1 MGKQKT
7 LDIGLDLRILN
18 NKVDITTDYF
28 KRRTEDLVIQSQVS
42 GLIGTGEAPFVNAGI
57 VENEG
62 LEFAI
67 GYSDRLS
74 EDFRFNIKYNVTA

>member
-1 MGKQKT
+1 MT
-7 LDIGLDLRILN
+7 LQLIISKGE
-18 NKVDITTDYF
+18 
-28 KRRTEDLVIQSQVS
+28 RRSVNQSQVS

-74 EDFRFNIKYNVTA
+74 DDFKFSIKYNVTAIKIRWFL